1 MGSVHYDFSDE
12 TVIVTGGSSGIGRAI
27 ALGFGDS
34 EATVIVADQQE
45 EPKDPDSEVPT
56 HEAIEETGGN
66 AEFVEIDVSDPE
78 QIESV
83 VETARE
89 YGGVDG
95 HGPSA
100 RGTSSPGV
108 DVMVNNAGVFIGGS
122 FTEYDADDL
131 DTGYEI
137 NIRGMFVG
145 TQAAAKDMIERGVEG
160 SIVNTASISSNLAQ
174 HGQVAY
180 DTTKGALRMLTRG
193 AALELASEGIRVNA
207 TAPGQIATEFTE
219 NGTESTQQRAS
230 DGEFLKQIPLE
241 RAGFPED
248 VADATLFLASDAAGY
263 TTGELLHVDGG
274 WLTC

>member
-1 MGSVHYDFSDE
+1 MGSVHYDFTGE

-27 ALGFGDS
+27 AIEFGNA

-45 EPKDPDSEVPT
+45 APKDPDAELAT
-56 HEAIEETGGN
+56 HEAIEDSGGN
-66 AEFVEIDVSDPE
+66 AEFVECDVSEPADV
-78 QIESV
+78 ESV
-83 VETARE
+83 VEAARE
-89 YGGVDG
+89 YGGVD
-95 HGPSA
+95 
-100 RGTSSPGV
+100 
-108 DVMVNNAGVFIGGS
+108 VMINNAGVFIGGS
-122 FTEYDADDL
+122 FTDYDPEDL

-137 NIRGMFVG
+137 NVRGMFVG
-145 TQAAAKDMIERGVEG
+145 TQAAANDMIDRDVEG
-160 SIVNTASISSNLAQ
+160 AIVNTASISSNLAQ

-219 NGTESTQQRAS
+219 DGTESTQERAGD
-230 DGEFLKQIPLE
+230 DGFLKPIPMG
-241 RAGFPED
+241 RAGFPDD
-248 VADATLFLASDAAGY
+248 VAGATLFLASDGAGY

>member
-1 MGSVHYDFSDE
+1 MGDVHYDFDGE
-12 TVIVTGGSSGIGRAI
+12 TAIVTGGSSGIGRAI
-27 ALGFGDS
+27 ALGFGRSD
-34 EATVIVADQQE
+34 ATVVVADRRE

-56 HEAIEETGGN
+56 HEAIEESGGD
-66 AEFVEIDVSDPE
+66 AAFVETDVSEPG
-78 QIESV
+78 QVESA
-83 VETARE
+83 VEAARE
-89 YGGVDG
+89 YG
-95 HGPSA
+95 
-100 RGTSSPGV
+100 GV

-122 FTEYDADDL
+122 FTDYDSEDL

-137 NIRGMFVG
+137 NVRGMFVG
-145 TQAAAKDMIERGVEG
+145 TQAAANDMLERGVEG

-219 NGTESTQQRAS
+219 DGTERTVERAG
-230 DGEFLKQIPLE
+230 DEGFLKPIPME

-263 TTGELLHVDGG
+263 VTGELLAVDGG
-274 WLTC
+274 WQIC